1 MYHEASRVEYY
12 PKTMKKS
19 YRFFFSLLTELAWYG
34 TDKLLRFLTN
44 FYLFLLEL
52 NMRIGTIYASTLHFG
67 SAHVRVVCY
76 AKLQFKYV
84 VVKNVNAII
93 VEA

>member
-1 MYHEASRVEYY
+1 
-12 PKTMKKS
+12 
-19 YRFFFSLLTELAWYG
+19 
-34 TDKLLRFLTN
+34 
-44 FYLFLLEL
+44 
-52 NMRIGTIYASTLHFG
+52 MRIGTIYASTLHFG